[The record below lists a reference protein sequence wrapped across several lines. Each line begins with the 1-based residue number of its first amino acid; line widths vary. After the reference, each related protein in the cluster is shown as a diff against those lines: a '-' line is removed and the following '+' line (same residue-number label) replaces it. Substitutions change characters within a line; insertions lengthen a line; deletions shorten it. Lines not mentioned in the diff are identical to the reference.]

1 MTERPLGIQGIE
13 ALYEECRTRVQDNR
27 TAPPGPGLPAI
38 VLVGP
43 HGSGKTSTLKWL
55 GYLGSRRPHVYF
67 DFGSAAPRRPHEVAG
82 RLAYGLSHRLPRQT
96 PLLFPR
102 LTLGLFVV
110 APELFLNP
118 TDPERARKQLRQA
131 LRGPQDP
138 QPAADRVV
146 AVAGLLQDLNLVR
159 IPGISLLASLIRQ
172 PPSMPLRVTR
182 HTGFAWY
189 AGPLAAMDA
198 LVELNQLSKSE
209 DPADRAAVDRRLCE
223 AFLAD
228 LRGEYARRQRD
239 RNCVVLLDNIDAPGG
254 REFLDLLM
262 ELRDAAGEPD
272 PLLALAAASN
282 VGRVPGMFATG
293 PAGVQVRSPEQ
304 AGYADWERS
313 VPDPPPNR
321 SWRWYCVQLRGLTA
335 GETAQLGT
343 NIAARLPEA
352 PLLAHRLTDGHPWSV
367 RQLLTASAR
376 IVGRERPEALLRAVL
391 SSTTPSAAD
400 ADEGPSLEAEARE
413 YLLRDLTDDQRRA
426 LVECCAAREF
436 DAACDAGLLDRF
448 QLHTRDS
455 LARVVATRLWLT
467 DPVPQ
472 DAETRGGR
480 GSGYLERVHPN
491 PLRGGSVL
499 HPWLRLL
506 LLRELAAGPDR
517 WTAVHG
523 KLRTWHIEH
532 GHPLEVLYHS
542 LALHRVDDVIEH
554 LAQRLVEL
562 SDTNVWLYELY
573 TITAAPLREA
583 VLPEQSATLRAEEL
597 AAELAPRAFAA
608 HTPLTLLVISLWL
621 ASDPRNRLP
630 DANPELN
637 RTINAMFQDLAMRS
651 VPTRIGL
658 MHEAAKYV

>member
-1 MTERPLGIQGIE
+1 MAERPLGIQGIE
-13 ALYEECRTRVQDNR
+13 ALYEECRTRVQDHR
-27 TAPPGPGLPAI
+27 TAPTGPGLPAV

-131 LRGPQDP
+131 LRGPQEP
-138 QPAADRVV
+138 QPAAERVV
-146 AVAGLLQDLNLVR
+146 AVAGLLQDLNLLR

-189 AGPLAAMDA
+189 AGPLTAMDA

-209 DPADRAAVDRRLCE
+209 DPTDRAAVDRRLCE

-272 PLLALAAASN
+272 PLLAVAAASN
-282 VGRVPGMFATG
+282 VGRVPGMFANG
-293 PAGVQVRSPEQ
+293 PAGVQVRFPEQ
-304 AGYADWERS
+304 AGYIDWARS

-367 RQLLTASAR
+367 RQMLTASAR

-491 PLRGGSVL
+491 PLRGSSVL

-542 LALHRVDDVIEH
+542 LALQRVDDVIEH
-554 LAQRLVEL
+554 LAQRLAEL
-562 SDTNVWLYELY
+562 SDTSVWLYELY
-573 TITAAPLREA
+573 TITAAPLREP

-608 HTPLTLLVISLWL
+608 HTPLTLLVLSLWL
-621 ASDPRNRLP
+621 AADPRNRLP
-630 DANPELN
+630 GANPELN

>member
-13 ALYEECRTRVQDNR
+13 ALYEECRTRVPDHKA
-27 TAPPGPGLPAI
+27 APAGHGLPAI

-43 HGSGKTSTLKWL
+43 RGSGKTAALKWL
-55 GYLGSRRPHVYF
+55 GHLGSRRPHAYF
-67 DFGSAAPRRPHEVAG
+67 DFDSAAPRRPHEVAG

-110 APELFLNP
+110 DPELFLDA
-118 TDPERARKQLRQA
+118 TDPERAKKQLRQA
-131 LRGPQDP
+131 LRGPRDP
-138 QPAADRVV
+138 HPAAERMV
-146 AVAGLLQDLNLVR
+146 AVAGLLQDINLVR

-189 AGPLAAMDA
+189 SGPLAAMDA
-198 LVELNQLSKSE
+198 LVELNQLSRSE

-272 PLLALAAASN
+272 PLLAVAGAAN

-293 PAGVQVRSPEQ
+293 PAGVRLRSPEQ

-313 VPDPPPNR
+313 IPDPPPNR
-321 SWRWYCVQLRGLTA
+321 SWRWYCVRLRGLTA

-343 NIAARLPEA
+343 NIATRLPDA
-352 PLLAHRLTDGHPWSV
+352 PLLAHRLTDGHPWGV

-376 IVGRERPEALLRAVL
+376 IVGREGPEALLRGVL
-391 SSTTPSAAD
+391 SRTTPATAD
-400 ADEGPSLEAEARE
+400 ADEGPSLEAAARE

-448 QLHTRDS
+448 PLHTRDS
-455 LARVVATRLWLT
+455 LARVVATRLLLT

-480 GSGYLERVHPN
+480 GSGYLERVHPH

-499 HPWLRLL
+499 HPWPRLL
-506 LLRELAAGPDR
+506 LLRELAAVPDR

-523 KLRTWHIEH
+523 RLRTWHTEH
-532 GHPLEVLYHS
+532 GHPLDVLYHS
-542 LALHRVDDVIEH
+542 LALHEVDEVVEH
-554 LAQRLVEL
+554 LARRLAEL
-562 SDTNVWLYELY
+562 SDTEVWLYELY
-573 TITAAPLREA
+573 AVTAAPLREP
-583 VLPEQSATLRAEEL
+583 VLPEQSATLRAEQL

-608 HTPLTLLVISLWL
+608 HTPLTLLVLSLWL

-630 DANPELN
+630 GAQPELN
-637 RTINAMFQDLAMRS
+637 RTINAMFQYLAMRS
-651 VPTRIGL
+651 APTRVGL
-658 MHEAAKYV
+658 LHEAAKYA

>member
-1 MTERPLGIQGIE
+1 MTERPLGIRGIE
-13 ALYEECRTRVQDNR
+13 ALYEECRTRLQDGR
-27 TAPPGPGLPAI
+27 GADAGHGLPTV

-43 HGSGKTSTLKWL
+43 RGSGKTTTLNWL
-55 GYLGSRRPHVYF
+55 GYLGSRRPHAYF

-82 RLAYGLSHRLPRQT
+82 RLAYGLSHRFPRQT
-96 PLLFPR
+96 PLVFPR
-102 LTLGLFVV
+102 LTLGLAVV
-110 APELFLNP
+110 APELSLDA
-118 TDPERARKQLRQA
+118 TDPERAKKQLRQA
-131 LRGPQDP
+131 LRGPQEP
-138 QPAADRVV
+138 HAAGDRVA

-159 IPGISLLASLIRQ
+159 IPGVGLLASLIRQ

-189 AGPLAAMDA
+189 AGPLAALDA

-209 DPADRAAVDRRLCE
+209 EPADRATVDRRLCE

-262 ELRDAAGEPD
+262 ELRDADGEPD
-272 PLLALAAASN
+272 PLLAVAAASN
-282 VGRVPGMFATG
+282 VGRVPAMFATG
-293 PAGVQVRSPEQ
+293 PAGVRVRAPEE
-304 AGYADWERS
+304 ACYTDWEAAI
-313 VPDPPPNR
+313 PDPPPNR
-321 SWRWYCVQLRGLTA
+321 SWRWYCVRLRGLTA

-343 NIAARLPEA
+343 NVAARLPEA
-352 PLLAHRLTDGHPWSV
+352 PLLAHRLTDGHPWST

-376 IVGRERPEALLRAVL
+376 LVGREDPETLLRAVL
-391 SSTTPSAAD
+391 SSTAPSAEG
-400 ADEGPSLEAEARE
+400 ADEGPLLEEEARQ
-413 YLLRDLTDDQRRA
+413 YLLRDLTDDQHRA

-472 DAETRGGR
+472 DAEARGGR
-480 GSGYLERVHPN
+480 GSGYLEGVHPR
-491 PLRGGSVL
+491 PLRGSSVL

-506 LLRELAAGPDR
+506 LLQELAARPDR
-517 WTAVHG
+517 WLAVHEQ
-523 KLRTWHIEH
+523 LRSWHAHH

-542 LALHRVDDVIEH
+542 LALHRADDVVEH
-554 LAQRLVEL
+554 LARRLVEL
-562 SDTNVWLYELY
+562 SDTDIWLYELY
-573 TITAAPLREA
+573 TITAAPLREP
-583 VLPEQSATLRAEEL
+583 VVPEQSATLRLEQL
-597 AAELAPRAFAA
+597 AADLAPRSFAE
-608 HTPLTLLVISLWL
+608 HTPLSLLVIGLWL

-630 DANPELN
+630 GANPELN
-637 RTINAMFQDLAMRS
+637 RTINAMLQDLAMRS
-651 VPTRIGL
+651 VPRRIGL